1 MNIQYVYTNSN
12 TNNLFHIYI
21 VINYSVLEF
30 YTRKQ
35 NNQLQELNIYIH
47 MLAPISTKYI
57 YHIYQIPFARIS
69 APAN

>member
-1 MNIQYVYTNSN
+1 MFMPTPTPIIYS
-12 TNNLFHIYI
+12 IYI

-35 NNQLQELNIYIH
+35 PTARVKHIH
-47 MLAPISTKYI
+47 PHASSYLYQVYI